1 MDKKFT
7 IIGAGAIL
15 WDIFP
20 EDKKLGGAPAN
31 FAYHVYSLG
40 HDGVIIS
47 RVGNDMLGKEII
59 KLLSGKKMNTSFIQI
74 DEIYPTGTVEVVI
87 DRNNQP
93 DYINKEQV
101 AWDFIEWQN
110 SFISLLNKTDAI
122 CFGTIDQ
129 RNEVSRK
136 TIINILKKAQKNTE
150 IVYDVNLRQNYFN
163 RKIIEES
170 LKFATILKLN
180 ELELEIIKKLFKID
194 EKYNL
199 EKSCHYLLQEYN
211 LKLVCLTKGEEGS
224 LLINKTSTFKGDI
237 FPCKVV
243 DRVGAGDAFT
253 AAVIIQFLK
262 GSSLEEISC
271 RANNL
276 ASWVTSK
283 EGGMPSYNDYN
294 INQGAL

>member
-7 IIGAGAIL
+7 IIGVGAIL

-20 EDKKLGGAPAN
+20 KCKKLGGAPAN

-47 RVGNDMLGKEII
+47 RVGNDVLGTEII
-59 KLLSGKKMNTSFIQI
+59 KVLSNKKMNTSFIQI

-87 DRNNQP
+87 DINNQP

-110 SFISLLNKTDAI
+110 SFIELLDKADAI

-136 TIINILKKAQKNTE
+136 TIINILKKTQTNTE
-150 IVYDVNLRQNYFN
+150 IVYDVNLRQNYYN
-163 RKIIEES
+163 RGIIEES

-180 ELELEIIKKLFKID
+180 DLELEVIKKLFKIN

-199 EKSCHYLLQEYN
+199 KESCQYLLQEYN

-224 LLINKTSTFKGDI
+224 LLIDKTSTFKGDI

-243 DRVGAGDAFT
+243 DRVGAGDAFI
-253 AAVIIQFLK
+253 AAMIIQFLQ
-262 GSSLEEISC
+262 GSSLEEISF
-271 RANNL
+271 RANKL

-283 EGGMPSYNDYN
+283 EGGMPIYDPDIISAIDS
-294 INQGAL
+294 